1 MSGSLFTLAM
11 ARLVLKMLG
20 GELIP
25 YTKFDGLIANRLMD
39 EGIITIV
46 PRGSK
51 RSFRMIDPEG
61 CRIYI
66 SQNYTSGMELEDWIE
81 MKNCP
86 DEVLRSEQVAKAGDS
101 KLRYTR
107 TFKGF
112 LLNCYTPIEAT
123 FHGEPCVLSPL
134 QGTSI
139 FMQDYEYFRIPED
152 VVVVGIENGE
162 NFQHIRAQKYLFEG
176 MKVLFVSRYP
186 QSKDLC
192 NWLKIIPNRYIH
204 FGDID
209 LAGISIFLNEFYV
222 KLGNRAEFFIPAD
235 VKKRLKDGN
244 RQLYDNQYLRYRAML
259 VSDERLRPLVAMIHK
274 YGKAYEQEGYISNHT
289 IFRHA
294 NFIGC
299 LSADKIKMPV
309 RKYFCFNIP
318 VYRNMAEEPSCRSPY
333 HEEYIQTSVSGNSE
347 GLCRSTYSFL
357 SERR

>member
-1 MSGSLFTLAM
+1 MSGDLFSLAM
-11 ARLVLKMLG
+11 AKRVLKMLDG
-20 GELIP
+20 DTVSYI
-25 YTKFDGLIANRLMD
+25 KFEGAIASALMD

-46 PRGSK
+46 FRGSK

-61 CRIYI
+61 CRIYLA
-66 SQNYTSGMELEDWIE
+66 QHYTSGMELEDWIE
-81 MKNCP
+81 MKSRLK
-86 DEVLRSEQVAKAGDS
+86 EVSRSEQVAKAGDS
-101 KLRYTR
+101 KLRYIR

-112 LLNCYTPIEAT
+112 LLNCYEPIEAT
-123 FHGEPCVLSPL
+123 LHDELCVLSPL

-139 FMQDYEYFRIPED
+139 FMQDYEDFRIPED

-222 KLGNRAEFFIPAD
+222 NLGNRAEFFIPAD
-235 VKKRLKDGN
+235 VEKRLKDGN

-274 YGKAYEQEGYISNHT
+274 YGKAYEQEGYI
-289 IFRHA
+289 
-294 NFIGC
+294 
-299 LSADKIKMPV
+299 
-309 RKYFCFNIP
+309 KY
-318 VYRNMAEEPSCRSPY
+318 
-333 HEEYIQTSVSGNSE
+333 
-347 GLCRSTYSFL
+347 
-357 SERR
+357 

>member
-1 MSGSLFTLAM
+1 MSGSLFTLSM

-86 DEVLRSEQVAKAGDS
+86 DEVSRSEQVAKAGDS

-107 TFKGF
+107 T
-112 LLNCYTPIEAT
+112 
-123 FHGEPCVLSPL
+123 
-134 QGTSI
+134 
-139 FMQDYEYFRIPED
+139 PED

-235 VKKRLKDGN
+235 VEKRLKDGN

-259 VSDERLRPLVAMIHK
+259 VSDARLRPLVAMIHK
-274 YGKAYEQEGYISNHT
+274 YGKAYEQEGYI
-289 IFRHA
+289 
-294 NFIGC
+294 
-299 LSADKIKMPV
+299 
-309 RKYFCFNIP
+309 KY
-318 VYRNMAEEPSCRSPY
+318 
-333 HEEYIQTSVSGNSE
+333 
-347 GLCRSTYSFL
+347 
-357 SERR
+357 

>member
-1 MSGSLFTLAM
+1 MSGSIFTVAM
-11 ARLVLKMLG
+11 ARQVLKMLSG
-20 GELIP
+20 DPIS
-25 YTKFDGLIANRLMD
+25 YVRFDGTFARELLN
-39 EGIITIV
+39 EGVITV
-46 PRGSK
+46 VSRGSK
-51 RSFRMIDPEG
+51 RSFRMINPEG

-66 SQNYTSGMELEDWIE
+66 SQNYTFGMELEDWIE

-112 LLNCYTPIEAT
+112 LLNCYEPIEAT
-123 FHGEPCVLSPL
+123 LHDEPCVLSPL

-244 RQLYDNQYLRYRAML
+244 RQLYDNQYLR
-259 VSDERLRPLVAMIHK
+259 
-274 YGKAYEQEGYISNHT
+274 
-289 IFRHA
+289 
-294 NFIGC
+294 
-299 LSADKIKMPV
+299 
-309 RKYFCFNIP
+309 
-318 VYRNMAEEPSCRSPY
+318 
-333 HEEYIQTSVSGNSE
+333 
-347 GLCRSTYSFL
+347 
-357 SERR
+357 

>member
-209 LAGISIFLNEFYV
+209 LAGISIFLNEFY
-222 KLGNRAEFFIPAD
+222 P
-235 VKKRLKDGN
+235 
-244 RQLYDNQYLRYRAML
+244 
-259 VSDERLRPLVAMIHK
+259 
-274 YGKAYEQEGYISNHT
+274 
-289 IFRHA
+289 
-294 NFIGC
+294 
-299 LSADKIKMPV
+299 
-309 RKYFCFNIP
+309 
-318 VYRNMAEEPSCRSPY
+318 
-333 HEEYIQTSVSGNSE
+333 
-347 GLCRSTYSFL
+347 
-357 SERR
+357 